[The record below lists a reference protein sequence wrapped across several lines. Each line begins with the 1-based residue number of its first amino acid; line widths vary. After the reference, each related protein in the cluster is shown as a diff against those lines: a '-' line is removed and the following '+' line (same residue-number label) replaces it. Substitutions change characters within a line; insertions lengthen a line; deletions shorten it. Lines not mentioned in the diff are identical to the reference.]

1 MQPTTRV
8 LEYYKNA
15 PACFYVIS
23 ILAAWLL
30 IQTDREL
37 NLWISHFLQ
46 KNTSHFK
53 NLKKQF
59 KICMQNR
66 DVISHMI
73 IITLLIIKYKP
84 CQSTTIKL
92 KNKYSSGMV
101 KILRKTSYMRI
112 KMRLNTLQMTN
123 FALMWSLF
131 GRKKNILLNS
141 CECHNNNKTI

>member
-1 MQPTTRV
+1 MLLPVFTWLVFWLPDYLFKQTGNWTF
-8 LEYYKNA
+8 EYHTFCRK
-15 PACFYVIS
+15 
-23 ILAAWLL
+23 
-30 IQTDREL
+30 T
-37 NLWISHFLQ
+37 LQ
-46 KNTSHFK
+46 HFK